1 MIEQASGNASGRQ
14 AGATSNGRVSK
25 RKARSERCRA
35 WSEVVL
41 ARIGFSPLWRL
52 SVATQVR
59 VRTVAGMERRI
70 FGKTGTAVSVLGF
83 GGAPVGLLKTER
95 AEVARILN
103 QLLDAGVNLIDTAA
117 SYSGSEELIA
127 EAIGH
132 RRQEYFLVTK
142 CGGKIDDI
150 DAPAWSAGLIA
161 ATVDRALRRLRTD
174 RLDLMLLHTCDLETL
189 KRGEGLATLLKARDA
204 GKIRFVGYSG
214 DNEAVAYAASLPEV
228 AVVEMSVNLAD
239 QANIDRGVAK
249 ARENNVGVIAKRPIA
264 NAAWKERAQ
273 QPGFY
278 KDYAQTYKD
287 RLDVMRLD
295 PAALEVDSWAELA
308 LRFTLS
314 QAGVQSAII
323 GTTSAANTRANIEAA
338 AKGPLPEH
346 VLAKVRAAFK
356 RADPEGKWR
365 GET

>member
-1 MIEQASGNASGRQ
+1 
-14 AGATSNGRVSK
+14 
-25 RKARSERCRA
+25 
-35 WSEVVL
+35 
-41 ARIGFSPLWRL
+41 
-52 SVATQVR
+52 
-59 VRTVAGMERRI
+59 MERRI
-70 FGKTGTAVSVLGF
+70 FGKTATAVSVLGF

-95 AEVARILN
+95 AEVSRILN

-132 RRQEYFLVTK
+132 RRQEFFLVTK
-142 CGGKIDDI
+142 CGGQVDDI
-150 DAPAWSAGLIA
+150 DAPAWSAKLIA

-189 KRGEGLATLLKARDA
+189 KRGEVLETLFKARDA
-204 GKIRFVGYSG
+204 GKVRFVGYSG
-214 DNEAVAYAASLPEV
+214 DNEAVAYAAALPGV
-228 AVVEMSVNLAD
+228 AAVEMSVNLAD
-239 QANIDRGVAK
+239 QANIDRGLTT

-287 RLDVMRLD
+287 RLGAMQID
-295 PAALEVDSWAELA
+295 PAALGVDSWAELA

-314 QAGVQSAII
+314 QSGVHSAII
-323 GTTSAANTRANIEAA
+323 GTTSAENTKANIAAA

-346 VLAKVRAAFK
+346 VVAQVKAAFR
-356 RADPEGKWR
+356 RADAEGKWR
-365 GET
+365 AET